1 MEIDPV
7 TRAVTRVE
15 GQGENT
21 LHHNL
26 VRFTHIL
33 RHLGIRVSMAEALDA
48 YQALALVDLMS
59 REQVKAALGAVLVK
73 NASDRQIFNLA
84 FDRFFVPPE
93 EKKRRRMLR
102 KQLEEEERQR
112 LADAREKLNQALS
125 PWSTEVNF
133 TPEEI
138 QTFARMPAREQRRLT
153 ELIRQMHGN
162 PVNNPGHLIARV
174 MQSALNYWRYY
185 LLKTQGEEARRQL
198 EAELTGETEMDDVIA
213 GVAADFYRD
222 PDDQLLHQDMQQV
235 ADADL
240 EKFTLALE
248 RLSTHLANRLSR
260 RYRKSNRRQKL
271 DMRRTIRRNIAF
283 GGSPLKL
290 CYRSR
295 RRHRPRLLLI
305 CDVSASMARYA
316 RFVLQFI
323 YGLSSAVRD
332 IESFVFSE
340 DLERVTPYFR
350 RDDGFVPV
358 MTELVNASRQWG
370 KTTDFN
376 VALKTFHRHWRHL
389 LTGDTLAIIVSDTKT
404 VAPQEAA
411 RELASLRERV
421 QEILWLNPVPSKQWP
436 YLPGVNAFLPYVRM
450 FECYSLH
457 HLEAILHRQMLK

>member
-1 MEIDPV
+1 MEVDPI
-7 TRAVTRVE
+7 TRVVARVE
-15 GQGENT
+15 AQDENT

-26 VRFTHIL
+26 VRFIHIL

-48 YQALALVDLMS
+48 YRALAMVDLMS
-59 REQVKAALGAVLVK
+59 REQVKTALGAMLVK
-73 NASDRQIFNLA
+73 SAADRQIFNLA

-102 KQLEEEERQR
+102 KQLEDEERR
-112 LADAREKLNQALS
+112 HLAEAREKLNQALS
-125 PWSTEVNF
+125 PWSMEVNF
-133 TPEEI
+133 SPEEI
-138 QTFARMPAREQRRLT
+138 QTFARMPAREQKRLT
-153 ELIRQMHGN
+153 EIIRQMQGN

-174 MQSALNYWRYY
+174 IQSALNYWRYY
-185 LLKTQGEEARRQL
+185 LLKTRGEEARRQL

-213 GVAADFYRD
+213 GVATDFYRD

-248 RLSTHLANRLSR
+248 RLSTHLANRLSH
-260 RYRKSNRRQKL
+260 RYRKSSRRQKL

-323 YGLSSAVRD
+323 YGLSSAVPN

-340 DLERVTPYFR
+340 DLERITPYFR
-350 RDDGFVPV
+350 RGDGFVPI

-370 KTTDFN
+370 RTTDFN
-376 VALKTFHRHWRHL
+376 AALKTFHRHWRHL
-389 LTGDTLAIIVSDTKT
+389 LTTDTLLIIVSDTKT
-404 VAPQEAA
+404 ITPQEAA
-411 RELASLRERV
+411 RELADLRERV
-421 QEILWLNPVPSKQWP
+421 REIIWLNPVPRNQWLH
-436 YLPGVNAFLPYVRM
+436 LPGVYAFTPYVRM